1 MEALA
6 STEREKDAILKRWT
20 EFKASELAALNG
32 VLRDAK
38 VPEIQPQAEFQ
49 HEETQ
54 IDEE

>member
-6 STEREKDAILKRWT
+6 ETEREKDAILKHWT
-20 EFKASELAALNG
+20 EFKSSELAKLNG

-38 VPEIQPQAEFQ
+38 TPEIRPQTEFQ